1 MTPASLSPCR
11 LLART
16 TLRLA
21 CVALASAPVA
31 ACAEPT
37 AIPAATPTPTP
48 AAKSK
53 PAATTGAKTGAKP
66 TAKTA
71 GAPSFFEPFDRLEAK
86 RWYVSDGWTN
96 GNHQACTWMRGNLS
110 ASGGIL
116 RLILR
121 RAPNKHRSHGC
132 AEIRTHAAH
141 GYGTYE
147 ARIRSAAGSG
157 LNTAMFTYSGPP
169 MTRVHDE
176 IDFEFLGKSPNR
188 VQLNYF
194 VAARGGNEKMVGI
207 GTDLSAGFNT
217 YAFEWLPGSMRWFIN
232 GNLVHSKAGTGLPS
246 VPGQFFF
253 SLWAGAPSLDG
264 WLGKFDPAAGP
275 VSAEI
280 DWAAYTRPDERCRF
294 PESVTCPQ

>member
-1 MTPASLSPCR
+1 MI
-11 LLART
+11 ARMVC
-16 TLRLA
+16 A
-21 CVALASAPVA
+21 ALVLAPVA

-37 AIPAATPTPTP
+37 ATPTPPPT
-48 AAKSK
+48 AKSK
-53 PAATTGAKTGAKP
+53 PAQSAIEPAS
-66 TAKTA
+66 TA
-71 GAPSFFEPFDRLEAK
+71 GGPSFHDPFDRIDRK
-86 RWYVSDGWTN
+86 RWYISDGWTN
-96 GNHQACTWMRGNLS
+96 GNYQACTWLRENLS
-110 ASGGIL
+110 SSGGIL

-121 RAPNKHRSHGC
+121 RAPNQHRSHGC

-169 MTRVHDE
+169 MTKVHDE
-176 IDFEFLGKSPNR
+176 IDFEFLGKDPQR
-188 VQLNYF
+188 VQLNYY
-194 VAARGGNEKMVGI
+194 VAAQGGNEQRVGI

-232 GNLVHSKAGTGLPS
+232 GKLVRSRSGASLPS
-246 VPGQFFF
+246 VPGQYFF

-264 WLGKFDPAAGP
+264 WLGRFDPAAGP

-280 DWAAYTRPDERCRF
+280 DWAAYTRPEERCRF
-294 PESVTCPQ
+294 AESVTCLQ